1 MVERRLLWL
10 AGFVLVWGGAIFVK
24 LVALQVVHHQEYVK
38 KARAR
43 QEEVVK
49 LRAQR
54 GAILDR
60 TGHPLA
66 MSVPTESV
74 SVDPLKVPSLKV
86 GSDLLAHELHL
97 EPADVFQRIDAA
109 HASRRGFLW
118 VKRGITPQEAE
129 DVRDLKYDWI
139 QVDDGSERHYPN
151 NKLAAHV
158 LGGVD
163 FEEHGNGGIEKA
175 LDAELRGTPGSAD
188 ILTDVH
194 HRGIFELVSTQAR
207 AGVSV
212 TLTVDER
219 LQFVAEREIAASVQ
233 EHGAVSGSVVAM
245 NPYNGEILA
254 LASYPPFD
262 PNLPP
267 ENENDV
273 AARSNHAVSVPFE
286 PGSCFKVITL
296 SAALET
302 TKLRP
307 DTPINCHGGV
317 LTGLPGGRVIH
328 DSHAGLGFLPMSMVL
343 AHSSNVGAIEVG
355 RTVGRE
361 KMYEYVRRFG
371 FGDRTGIPL
380 PGESKGRVRPL
391 TKWGSTSL
399 ESVSMGQEVSV
410 TTMQLA
416 RAVSVV
422 ANGGLLVNPRLVM
435 KLGDRTLP
443 IEPPVR
449 AIKPETAITMRQMM
463 EGVVLVGTGKSTR
476 LDGYTSGGKT
486 GTAQIFDFATKH
498 YTHTYNGSFMGFAPV
513 TNPAVVVV
521 VTVNGTH
528 GMEGFGASAA
538 GPVFKAVITE
548 ALRILDV
555 PKDLPDDA
563 PPKTQIAQNQ
573 NGPKQ
578 SLDDLSIADL
588 GSGQPNILEDS
599 DEAPAGPRQ
608 LFVGPLAP
616 PAPGTSSPPPPVPAA
631 GTVPNFKGMTLR
643 AVLKEASEKGLPVQP
658 DGSGVARIQSPPPG
672 AVLHRGE
679 RIRVQFAR

>member
-1 MVERRLLWL
+1 MVERRLAWL
-10 AGFVLVWGGAIFVK
+10 AGIVLIWGGAIFVK
-24 LVALQVVHHQEYVK
+24 LVALQVVHHQEYVR

-43 QEEVVK
+43 QEEVVQ

-66 MSVPTESV
+66 MSVPTQSI
-74 SVDPLKVPSLKV
+74 SVDPLKVPSLRAD
-86 GSDLLAHELHL
+86 SALLANELHL
-97 EPADVFQRIDAA
+97 DPADVFHRIDAA
-109 HASRRGFLW
+109 YDSRRGFLW
-118 VKRGITPQEAE
+118 VKRGISQQEA
-129 DVRDLKYDWI
+129 DDLRDLKYDWI
-139 QVDDGSERHYPN
+139 HVDDGSERHYPN
-151 NKLAAHV
+151 NKLASHL

-175 LDAELRGTPGSAD
+175 LDAELHGMPGSAD

-212 TLTVDER
+212 TLTIDEQ
-219 LQFVAEREIAASVQ
+219 LQFVAEREIAASVRAQ
-233 EHGAVSGSVVAM
+233 GAASGSVVVM

-302 TKLRP
+302 TRLRP
-307 DTPINCHGGV
+307 ETSINCHGGV

-328 DSHAGLGFLPMSMVL
+328 DSHTGLFGFLPMSLVL
-343 AHSSNVGAIEVG
+343 AYSSNVGAIEVG

-361 KMYEYVRRFG
+361 KLYEYVKRFG
-371 FGDRTGIPL
+371 FGDRTGVPL
-380 PGESKGRVRPL
+380 PGESKGRVRAL

-410 TTMQLA
+410 TTLQLA

-422 ANGGLLVNPRLVM
+422 ANGGLLVKPRLVM
-435 KLGDRTLP
+435 KLGDQAPPT
-443 IEPPVR
+443 EAPVR

-463 EGVVLVGTGKSTR
+463 EGVMLVGTGKTQR

-486 GTAQIFDFATKH
+486 GTAQIFDFASKH

-528 GMEGFGASAA
+528 GQEGFGASAA
-538 GPVFKAVITE
+538 GPVFKTVITE

-555 PKDLPDDA
+555 PKDLPDA
-563 PPKTQIAQNQ
+563 PPAKNQIARNE
-573 NGPKQ
+573 NLNDV
-578 SLDDLSIADL
+578 SLVDLD
-588 GSGQPNILEDS
+588 SGQPNILEDRD
-599 DEAPAGPRQ
+599 DEEPAPVHPKG
-608 LFVGPLAP
+608 FVGPVAPPP
-616 PAPGTSSPPPPVPAA
+616 PAPPA

-643 AVLKEASEKGLPVQP
+643 AVLKEASAKGLPVQP
-658 DGSGVARIQSPPPG
+658 DGSGVARVQNPPAG
-672 AVLHRGE
+672 AVLHQGE
-679 RIRVQFAR
+679 RIRVLFAR

>member
-1 MVERRLLWL
+1 MVERRLIWL
-10 AGFVLVWGGAIFVK
+10 AGIVLLWGGAVFAK
-24 LVALQVVHHQEYVK
+24 LVVLQVLHHQDYVK

-43 QEEVVK
+43 QEEMVQ

-66 MSVPTESV
+66 LSVPTEAV
-74 SVDPLKVPSLKV
+74 SVDPRNMPSL
-86 GSDLLAHELHL
+86 GFDSDLLARELHL
-97 EPADVFQRIDAA
+97 PAAELFERIKAA
-109 HASRRGFLW
+109 KDEHRGFFLI
-118 VKRGITPQEAE
+118 KRGLTPQEAN
-129 DVRDLKYDWI
+129 DVRSLKLDWI
-139 QVDDGSERHYPN
+139 HVDGGSERHYPN
-151 NKLAAHV
+151 KQLASHL

-163 FEEHGNGGIEKA
+163 FEGKGNGGVEKA
-175 LDAELRGTPGSAD
+175 FDNDLRGVPGNAD

-194 HRGIFELVSTQAR
+194 HHGIFELVSNQAR
-207 AGVSV
+207 AGAGM
-212 TLTVDER
+212 TLTIDER
-219 LQFVAEREIAASVQ
+219 LQFVAEREIAAAVKEQ
-233 EHGAVSGSVVAM
+233 GAVSGSVVAM
-245 NPYNGEILA
+245 NPYDGGILA

-262 PNLPP
+262 PNNPP
-267 ENENDV
+267 ENPQEI
-273 AARSNHAVSVPFE
+273 AARSNHAVSVPYE

-302 TKLRP
+302 TNLRP
-307 DTPINCHGGV
+307 NSMINCHGGI

-328 DSHAGLGFLPMSMVL
+328 DSHAGMGLVPMSEVL
-343 AHSSNVGAIEVG
+343 AHSSNVGAIEIG
-355 RTVGRE
+355 RAVGRE
-361 KMYEYVRRFG
+361 KLYDYVKRFG

-391 TKWGSTSL
+391 AMWGSTSL

-410 TTMQLA
+410 TTLQLA

-422 ANGGLLVNPRLVM
+422 ANGGLLVKPRLIA
-435 KLGDRTLP
+435 KLGDRTTP
-443 IEPPVR
+443 VEPPVR

-463 EGVVLVGTGKSTR
+463 EGVVLVGTGKGTR

-486 GTAQIFDFATKH
+486 GTAQIFDFATRR

-521 VTVNGTH
+521 VTLNGTH
-528 GMEGFGASAA
+528 GIEGFGGSAA
-538 GPVFKAVITE
+538 GPVFKAVTTE

-555 PKDLPDDA
+555 PKDLPDA
-563 PPKTQIAQNQ
+563 VPAKTGIAQNQ
-573 NGPKQ
+573 KDQ
-578 SLDDLSIADL
+578 SVDDVSIADL

-599 DEAPAGPRQ
+599 DEDQPAAAPRGYA
-608 LFVGPLAP
+608 FVGPLGPGAQP
-616 PAPGTSSPPPPVPAA
+616 PASTAPAA

-643 AVLKEASEKGLPVQP
+643 AVLTEAAAKGLPIQP
-658 DGSGVARIQSPPPG
+658 DGTGVARVQTPPPG

>member
-1 MVERRLLWL
+1 MVERRLIWL
-10 AGFVLVWGGAIFVK
+10 AGIVLLWGGAIFYK
-24 LVALQVVHHQEYVK
+24 LVSLQVVHHQEYVK

-43 QEEVVK
+43 QEEVVQ

-66 MSVPTESV
+66 LSVPTESV
-74 SVDPLKVPSLKV
+74 SVDPLKVPSLQV
-86 GSDLLAHELHL
+86 GSELLANELHL
-97 EPADVFQRIDAA
+97 DPTDLFQRIRSA
-109 HASRRGFLW
+109 HDSHRGFLW
-118 VKRGITPQEAE
+118 VKRGITPQEAD
-129 DVRDLKYDWI
+129 DVSGLKYDWI
-139 QVDDGSERHYPN
+139 HVDNGSERQYPN
-151 NKLAAHV
+151 NMLAAHL

-163 FEEHGNGGIEKA
+163 FEEKGNGGIEKA
-175 LDAELRGTPGSAD
+175 LDSQLRGAPGQAD

-207 AGVSV
+207 AGVSI
-212 TLTVDER
+212 TLTIDEQ
-219 LQFVAEREIAASVQ
+219 LQFVAEREIAATVNA
-233 EHGAVSGSVVAM
+233 HGAVSGSVVVM

-254 LASYPPFD
+254 LASYPSFD
-262 PNLPP
+262 PNQPP
-267 ENENDV
+267 ANEEDI
-273 AARSNHAVSVPFE
+273 AARANHAVGVPFE

-302 TKLRP
+302 TNLKP
-307 DTPINCHGGV
+307 ESPINTHGGV
-317 LTGLPGGRVIH
+317 LSGLPGGRIIH
-328 DSHAGLGFLPMSMVL
+328 DSHPPPSLFLPMSGVL
-343 AHSSNVGAIEVG
+343 AYSSNVGAIEVG
-355 RTVGRE
+355 RVVGRTRLN
-361 KMYEYVRRFG
+361 EYVHRFG
-371 FGDRTGIPL
+371 FGEKTGIPL

-391 TKWGSTSL
+391 EKWGSTSL

-410 TTMQLA
+410 TTLQLA

-422 ANGGLLVNPRLVM
+422 ANGGLLVKPRLIVKM
-435 KLGDRTLP
+435 GDQAPPMET
-443 IEPPVR
+443 PVR

-463 EGVVLVGTGKSTR
+463 EGVVLFGTGKTTR

-538 GPVFKAVITE
+538 GPVFKAVMTE

-555 PKDLPDDA
+555 PKDLPDND
-563 PPKTQIAQNQ
+563 PPKTLIAQNQ
-573 NGPKQ
+573 AV
-578 SLDDLSIADL
+578 DDLASADTT
-588 GSGQPNILEDS
+588 GDQPNILEDR
-599 DEAPAGPRQ
+599 DDDDTPAPQAQ
-608 LFVGPLAP
+608 AFVGPKAPAP
-616 PAPGTSSPPPPVPAA
+616 PAPVA

-643 AVLKEASEKGLPVQP
+643 AVLAAAAAKGIAVQP
-658 DGSGVARIQSPPPG
+658 DGSGVARVQNPPPG
-672 AVLHRGE
+672 AVLHQGE

>member
-1 MVERRLLWL
+1 
-10 AGFVLVWGGAIFVK
+10 
-24 LVALQVVHHQEYVK
+24 
-38 KARAR
+38 
-43 QEEVVK
+43 
-49 LRAQR
+49 
-54 GAILDR
+54 
-60 TGHPLA
+60 
-66 MSVPTESV
+66 
-74 SVDPLKVPSLKV
+74 
-86 GSDLLAHELHL
+86 
-97 EPADVFQRIDAA
+97 
-109 HASRRGFLW
+109 
-118 VKRGITPQEAE
+118 
-129 DVRDLKYDWI
+129 
-139 QVDDGSERHYPN
+139 
-151 NKLAAHV
+151 
-158 LGGVD
+158 
-163 FEEHGNGGIEKA
+163 
-175 LDAELRGTPGSAD
+175 
-188 ILTDVH
+188 
-194 HRGIFELVSTQAR
+194 
-207 AGVSV
+207 
-212 TLTVDER
+212 
-219 LQFVAEREIAASVQ
+219 
-233 EHGAVSGSVVAM
+233 
-245 NPYNGEILA
+245 
-254 LASYPPFD
+254 
-262 PNLPP
+262 
-267 ENENDV
+267 
-273 AARSNHAVSVPFE
+273 
-286 PGSCFKVITL
+286 
-296 SAALET
+296 
-302 TKLRP
+302 
-307 DTPINCHGGV
+307 
-317 LTGLPGGRVIH
+317 
-328 DSHAGLGFLPMSMVL
+328 
-343 AHSSNVGAIEVG
+343 
-355 RTVGRE
+355 
-361 KMYEYVRRFG
+361 MYEYVRRFG

-616 PAPGTSSPPPPVPAA
+616 PAPGTSSAA
-631 GTVPNFKGMTLR
+631 PSR
-643 AVLKEASEKGLPVQP
+643 S
-658 DGSGVARIQSPPPG
+658 SGQAQFQTS
-672 AVLHRGE
+672 RG
-679 RIRVQFAR
+679 